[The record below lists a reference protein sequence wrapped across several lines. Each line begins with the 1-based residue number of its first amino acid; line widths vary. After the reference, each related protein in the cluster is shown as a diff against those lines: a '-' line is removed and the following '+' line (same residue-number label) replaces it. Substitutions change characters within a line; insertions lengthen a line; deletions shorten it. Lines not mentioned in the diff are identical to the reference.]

1 MTETKKVL
9 SVAIV
14 GLGHLHPRSYMP
26 LFEAEAATQV
36 VAVVEADA
44 ALRRDGVVDAQM
56 EAVCQQ
62 SRRTVESHLKDF
74 EAKMI
79 AANRDVKHIA
89 TTVSYIRTICQESG
103 FAVVADIEADGVNLY
118 ASRLKQLG
126 RSARTVQAHL
136 VAIKGFTRWLTEH
149 RKLTHDPLALV
160 QRPNAKADQR
170 RERRML
176 LHDEWDWLRMTTLAG
191 VERYG
196 MPPVERVLLYVVAI
210 QTGLRSSELRSLT
223 RGRLF
228 LDSKP
233 PYITCKAGW
242 TKNHKDARQYI
253 QPALADELRL
263 HIATKVPKSW
273 VFSMPARE
281 DVAAMLRADLADA
294 RQAWLKAAKHD
305 PEEYLRRQRSD
316 FLTAENHEGE
326 ILDFHSLRHTCGAWL
341 AMTGAHPKV
350 VQTIMR
356 HSTITL
362 TMDTYGHLF
371 PGQEAEAIARF
382 PDMLGEGPI
391 QLRATGT
398 DGA

>member
-1 MTETKKVL
+1 MATVFKRGGNGRRGGRYYIAYFDHQGKRQVQSARTTDK
-9 SVAIV
+9 AT
-14 GLGHLHPRSYMP
+14 
-26 LFEAEAATQV
+26 AERIAAKL
-36 VAVVEADA
+36 EADA

-56 EAVCQQ
+56 ESVAKQ
-62 SRRTVESHLKDF
+62 SKRTVEAHLRDF

-79 AANRDVKHIA
+79 AANRDAKHIA
-89 TTVSYIRTICQESG
+89 TTVSYIRTICEVAG

-305 PEEYLRRQRSD
+305 GG
-316 FLTAENHEGE
+316 N
-326 ILDFHSLRHTCGAWL
+326 
-341 AMTGAHPKV
+341 KV
-350 VQTIMR
+350 TSWQPR
-356 HSTITL
+356 ITK
-362 TMDTYGHLF
+362 
-371 PGQEAEAIARF
+371 ARF
-382 PDMLGEGPI
+382 WTSIAFVTPVGPGW
-391 QLRATGT
+391 R
-398 DGA
+398 